1 MLRLLHGESCVLTSV
16 RGTVILVAGG
26 ASDVEIGGCCLLM
39 CSGDTSDSVVGVGDN
54 ACGAELSVLGI
65 DVSCS
70 QADAAS
76 FHSPAGRE
84 LASGQWLFLA
94 LLTRAAAGCVLLQ
107 MQRQQ
112 QHRWVIQTR
121 CFASHFHL

>member
-1 MLRLLHGESCVLTSV
+1 MRDRDRLLCKLKVYIDTFNLGMLRLLHGESCVLTSV

-54 ACGAELSVLGI
+54 ACGAVLSVLGI

-84 LASGQWLFLA
+84 LASCQRLFLA
-94 LLTRAAAGCVLLQ
+94 LAVCR
-107 MQRQQ
+107 
-112 QHRWVIQTR
+112 
-121 CFASHFHL
+121 